1 VLFST
6 ATSKQLANNW
16 QTTGKQLAQRL
27 SMRWASL
34 CQNNQGQ
41 NNQAFLDEIIM
52 RIFMTGASGCIGH
65 YLVETLIENTDHELF
80 LMMRNPAKLKVP
92 VDQRAGIH
100 VLQGD
105 MRDVAQFA
113 DLLKTIDTAI
123 LVATSWGDPQES
135 YEINVEKTLEIISML
150 DPEHCQQVIYFSTA
164 SILDRDNTPL
174 KEAGEIGTDYVRT
187 KYICHEKL
195 KNLAIFPKITTVF
208 PTLVFGGSDTKP
220 YSHISGGLP
229 EVAKYIGIIR
239 FISAD
244 GSFHFIHAQD
254 IAEVVRH
261 LVDHPPGPGDSR
273 EIVIGNPAKTADEVV
288 ADISAYLGKRQYFR
302 VPLSFSLANVIIK
315 IFNIRMADWDRF
327 CMRYRHFTYENTVT
341 PSHFGLKDHYPTV
354 TAVIRSAGVTPG

>member
-1 VLFST
+1 
-6 ATSKQLANNW
+6 
-16 QTTGKQLAQRL
+16 
-27 SMRWASL
+27 MRV
-34 CQNNQGQ
+34 
-41 NNQAFLDEIIM
+41 FI
-52 RIFMTGASGCIGH
+52 TGASGCIGH

-92 VDQRAGIH
+92 TDQRPGIT

-105 MRDVAQFA
+105 MYEVEQFA
-113 DLLKTIDTAI
+113 DLLKTMDTAI
-123 LVATSWGDPQES
+123 LVATSWGDPKQS
-135 YEINVEKTLEIISML
+135 YEINVEKTLAIMSLL
-150 DPEHCQQVIYFSTA
+150 DPERCQQVIYFSTA

-195 KNLAIFPKITTVF
+195 SELAIAPRITTVF
-208 PTLVFGGSDTKP
+208 PTLVFGGSDSKP

-229 EVAKYIGIIR
+229 EIAKYIGIIR

-261 LVDHPPGPGDSR
+261 LVDHPPALGEPR
-273 EIVIGNPAKTADEVV
+273 EFVIGNPAKRADEVV
-288 ADISAYLGKRQYFR
+288 SEISQYLGKRQYFR
-302 VPLSFSLANVIIK
+302 IPLSFVLANAIIK

-327 CMRYRHFTYENTVT
+327 CMRYRHFTYENPVT
-341 PSHFGLKDHYPTV
+341 PSKFGLKDNYPTLPDV
-354 TAVIRSAGVTPG
+354 LRSAGVLPR

>member
-1 VLFST
+1 
-6 ATSKQLANNW
+6 
-16 QTTGKQLAQRL
+16 
-27 SMRWASL
+27 
-34 CQNNQGQ
+34 
-41 NNQAFLDEIIM
+41 M
-52 RIFMTGASGCIGH
+52 RIFITGASGCIGH
-65 YLVETLIENTDHELF
+65 YLVETLIEKTDHELF

-92 VDQRAGIH
+92 IDQRPGVQ
-100 VLQGD
+100 VLSGD
-105 MRDVAQFA
+105 MRDVAKFA
-113 DLLKTIDTAI
+113 DLLKTMDTAI

-135 YEINVEKTLEIISML
+135 YEINVEKTLELMSLL
-150 DPEHCQQVIYFSTA
+150 DPERCQQVIYFSTA

-195 KNLAIFPKITTVF
+195 SELAIAPRITTVF

-254 IAEVVRH
+254 IAEVVCY
-261 LVDHPPGPGDSR
+261 LVDHPPGPDDSR
-273 EIVIGNPAKTADEVV
+273 EIVIGNPAQTANEVV
-288 ADISAYLGKRQYFR
+288 SAISAYLGKRQYFR
-302 VPLSFSLANVIIK
+302 IPLSFNLANLIIK

-327 CMRYRHFTYENTVT
+327 CMRYRHFTYEHPVT
-341 PSHFGLKDHYPTV
+341 PSKFGLNDHYPTIE
-354 TAVIRSAGVTPG
+354 AVIRSAGVAPR